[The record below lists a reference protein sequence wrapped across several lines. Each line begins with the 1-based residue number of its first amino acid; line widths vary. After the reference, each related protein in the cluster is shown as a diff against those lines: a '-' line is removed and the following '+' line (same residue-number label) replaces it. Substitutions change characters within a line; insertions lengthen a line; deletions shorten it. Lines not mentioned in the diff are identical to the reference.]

1 VAAAAQ
7 AGTVPELEGVLMLP
21 RLPCDLPGTEREIL
35 ALQGINYS
43 DSCQDGDLAACENL
57 STRRYP
63 YFSTRRA
70 RTHLAQYDGA
80 TALTAWEK
88 LVVVKGTRLYYDGA
102 AVGTV
107 TAGEKQFAVVNTR
120 LVIWPDKK
128 YLDLQERTLGSL
140 DAKIAAERAVFT
152 ADTVT
157 LTGAPVLTDRF
168 RAGDTVT
175 ISGCTAL
182 PDNNKAVHIVSLTG
196 KTITVPKDAFQA
208 GSENH
213 TVTIERRVP
222 DLDYI
227 CESENRL
234 WGCSNSERTI
244 FASALGDP
252 CNFYSYNGVSTDSY
266 ALSVG
271 SEGPFTGCC
280 ALSGGVLF
288 WKERTLHKML
298 GSYPAEYSLHSY
310 SVEGLKAGCHKSMA
324 VVNEVLYYLGSGG
337 VYAYAGGTPQRIS
350 AALGDRPFSDG
361 RGGTDGERYYL
372 SVQDGQVRQLL
383 VYDTRRQIWLR
394 EDDMACVDFARLG
407 NEVYF
412 LTRDGKVCLADSG
425 QEDPEVAWMA
435 QFTPFYETIQ
445 GRKRYSRL
453 ILRMELPKGAWM
465 EAEARS
471 GGGRWESCGKKIG
484 QVDGVVTMVLPARRR
499 DKWELRLRG
508 EGPCTILGV
517 LREFTVGSER

>member
-1 VAAAAQ
+1 
-7 AGTVPELEGVLMLP
+7 MLP
-21 RLPCDLPGTEREIL
+21 RLPYDLPRTEREIL
-35 ALQGINYS
+35 ALQGVNYS
-43 DSCQDGDLAACENL
+43 DNHQDGDLAACENL

-63 YFSTRRA
+63 YISTRRA
-70 RTHLAQYDGA
+70 RTHLGQYDGA

-88 LVVVKGTRLYYDGA
+88 LVVVKGTTLYYDGI

-107 TAGEKQFAVVNTR
+107 TAGEKQFAVVNTK

-128 YLDLQERTLGSL
+128 YLDLQGRTLGSL
-140 DAKIAAERAVFT
+140 GATAAATKAVFT
-152 ADTVT
+152 TDTVT
-157 LTGAPVLTDRF
+157 LTGAPALTGLF
-168 RAGDTVT
+168 KAGDTIT
-175 ISGCTAL
+175 ISGCTTL
-182 PDNNKAVHIVSLTG
+182 QDNNKDVRIVSLTD
-196 KTITVPKDAFQA
+196 TVITVPKDAFKA
-208 GSENH
+208 GTENH
-213 TVTIERRVP
+213 TVTLERRVP

-252 CNFYSYNGVSTDSY
+252 CNFYNYNGISTDSY
-266 ALSVG
+266 ALAVG

-298 GSYPAEYSLHSY
+298 GSYPAEYSLYSY
-310 SVEGLKAGCHKSMA
+310 NVEGLKAGCSKSMA

-337 VYAYAGGTPQRIS
+337 VYAYSGGTPQRIS

-372 SVQDGQVRQLL
+372 SVQDGTERQLL

-394 EDDMACVDFARLG
+394 EDGTACVDFARLG
-407 NEVYF
+407 DAVYF
-412 LTRDGKVCLADSG
+412 LTKDGKVYLADNG
-425 QEDPEVAWMA
+425 QEDPDLPWMA

-453 ILRMELPKGAWM
+453 ILRMELPKGSWM

-471 GGGRWESCGKKIG
+471 GGGRWESCGKKVG
-484 QVDGVVTMVLPARRR
+484 KVDDAVTMVLPARRR
-499 DKWELRLRG
+499 DKWELRLHG